1 MYNVSNDYITAESKA
16 VKQFK
21 LKGKCCGFDFTDA
34 DILSGSFS
42 ITEQCSSPSEIT
54 LGAVYIGQLSATFLN
69 NLGIDRNGW
78 VGGTVTV
85 SVGLKLNGGTY
96 EYIPVGTY
104 TIAEAKHARSG
115 VEIVAYDNMSLF
127 DKSITFDTTYGT
139 VYQLLSAFCLES
151 GVELGMTEAEVEA
164 FPNGSRTLGIYRD
177 NDCETYRDLLSNLA
191 AACCAFATVDRE
203 GKLVLR
209 PFSGESVASFDSSER
224 FQGCKFSDYA
234 TCYAGVTVTNT
245 EQGGIDAY
253 TNGNRGV
260 MLDLGENPF
269 LQYGL
274 GETLEDIGNE
284 IAMALLGVEF
294 IPFEATLLCGMEYD
308 LGDVISMT
316 EKTAG
321 TLSTCFIHSLTWTF
335 NRGCTIKGVGSNPDV
350 GTARSK
356 YDKMISG
363 MRKSDSNEIKYYT
376 FTNAQ
381 AYDIAD
387 GDSEMIMYINFATVK
402 QGYVVF
408 QAEIHAD
415 VSGEITFRYVLNSA
429 DLDFVPIEQFTS
441 SKDKHIISLFFPFTS
456 QNNTSYELELYAEM
470 DGGECR
476 IEAFDIKA
484 LLWGQ
489 GLAATDEWTGNIHL
503 EDEIQGIL
511 LGNLTMATITDA
523 LSMDT
528 DSPTIVEI
536 ADAVGSIILSNI
548 SVLHN
553 FDANISFNRDPAS
566 EYTWAG
572 FKIECDDWN
581 DANSR
586 FDW

>member
-1 MYNVSNDYITAESKA
+1 MYSVSNDYITAESKA

-21 LKGKCCGFDFTDA
+21 LKGKCCGKDFTDE
-34 DILSGSFS
+34 DILQGSF
-42 ITEQCSSPSEIT
+42 TVTNQCASPSEIV
-54 LGAVYIGQLSATFLN
+54 LGAVYIGQLSATFFDTLN
-69 NLGIDRNGW
+69 IPRSEW
-78 VGGTVTV
+78 VGGSITV
-85 SVGLKLNGGTY
+85 SAGLKLANGHY
-96 EYIPVGTY
+96 EYIPIGVY
-104 TIAEAKHARSG
+104 TIAEANHARSG
-115 VEIVAYDNMSLF
+115 IEIVAYDNMSKLDRLLDF
-127 DKSITFDTTYGT
+127 DATYGT
-139 VYQLLSAFCLES
+139 VYELLDAFCFACGIEFGLTQE
-151 GVELGMTEAEVEA
+151 EVEA
-164 FPNGSRTLGIYRD
+164 LPNGSRTLGIYPD
-177 NDCETYRDLLSNLA
+177 NDCQTYRDYVANVA
-191 AACCAFATVDRE
+191 AACCCFATIGRD
-203 GKLVLR
+203 GKLYLR
-209 PFSGESVASFDSSER
+209 PFSGASVDSFTSTER
-224 FQGCKFSDYA
+224 FSGCKFSDYI
-234 TCYAGVTVTNT
+234 TSYGGVTVSNA
-245 EQGGIDAY
+245 EEGGIDTY
-253 TNGNRGV
+253 LNGNRGV

-274 GETLEDIGNE
+274 EEVLSEIGDT
-284 IAMALLGVEF
+284 IANALLDVNYT
-294 IPFEATLLCGMEYD
+294 PFEATLLCGAEYD
-308 LGDVISMT
+308 IGDVLTMT
-316 EKTAG
+316 EGTAG
-321 TLSTCFIHSLTWTF
+321 TESTCIIHSLTWTF
-335 NRGCTIKGVGSNPDV
+335 NRGCKVKGVGSNPEV
-350 GTARSK
+350 GTAQSK

-363 MRKSDSNEIKYYT
+363 MRKSDSNVIKYYT

-381 AYDIAD
+381 SYDIAD

-470 DGGECR
+470 DGGECH